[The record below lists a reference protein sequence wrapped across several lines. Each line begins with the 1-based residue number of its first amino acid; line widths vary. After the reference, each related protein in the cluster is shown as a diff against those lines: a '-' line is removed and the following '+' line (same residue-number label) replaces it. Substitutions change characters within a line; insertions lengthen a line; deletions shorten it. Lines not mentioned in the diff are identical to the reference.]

1 MKQTR
6 SRFARWR
13 VAGLAVLLAASL
25 VALVPLT
32 ISAVDQAKF
41 SAGWAAYKSGDYAT
55 ALREWRPLAE
65 HGHVKAQ
72 HNIGSMY
79 LRGEGVPKNYAEA
92 EKWTRKA
99 AEQGRAIA
107 RTNLGWMYHS
117 GRGVPRDYAEA
128 VMWYRMAAEQNE
140 AQAQTNLGLMYARGE
155 SVPQDFVRAHMWI
168 SLAAAQGLKRAVKF
182 RNISEKKQLTPAQLA
197 EARRLAREWREE
209 HGHADEAQGTIAIVV
224 DTVAAAVDTTL
235 ARILAVVSPRKS
247 APTIVG
253 EWQSAPVLGQ
263 LGLIQ
268 TTVTFNED
276 GSFSMK
282 GDFISFRDQDPDLE
296 YFWNI
301 SNGTYSVAGDKVTLD
316 FDKTWFVRKMRG
328 EDEAKEPPEPV
339 RGKAR
344 REVAHWK
351 DGKLMMKDMALERI
365 K

>member
-25 VALVPLT
+25 VALVPLAIT
-32 ISAVDQAKF
+32 AVDQAKF
-41 SAGWAAYKSGDYAT
+41 SAGWAAFQSGDYAT
-55 ALREWRPLAE
+55 AHREWRPLAE
-65 HGHVKAQ
+65 HGNVKAQ
-72 HNIGSMY
+72 HNLGSMY
-79 LRGEGVPKNYAEA
+79 SKGQGVLKNYTEA
-92 EKWTRKA
+92 VRWTRKA
-99 AEQGRAIA
+99 AEEGFAKAQI
-107 RTNLGWMYHS
+107 NLGFMYAL
-117 GRGVPRDYAEA
+117 GQGVPRD
-128 VMWYRMAAEQNE
+128 
-140 AQAQTNLGLMYARGE
+140 
-155 SVPQDFVRAHMWI
+155 FVHAHMWI
-168 SLAAAQGLKRAVKF
+168 SLAAAQGDKYAVRL
-182 RNISEKKQLTPAQLA
+182 RNISEKKQLSPAQLA

-224 DTVAAAVDTTL
+224 DTVAVAVDTTL

-282 GDFISFRDQDPDLE
+282 GDFISFRSMNPDME
-296 YFWNI
+296 YYWSI
-301 SNGTYSVAGDKVTLD
+301 SNGTYSVTGDKVTLD
-316 FDKTWFVRKMRG
+316 FDKIWFVRKMRG
-328 EDEAKEPPEPV
+328 EEEAKEPPEPV

-351 DGKLMMKDMALERI
+351 DGELMMKDVALERI